1 MARQDVPERPVRGPA
16 FLDSGT
22 TVDSVR
28 IVELLGRRRTL
39 VEFPSGSTMIV
50 PDWTLRDSREQ

>member
-16 FLDSGT
+16 FLDYGLET
-22 TVDSVR
+22 DSVR
-28 IVELLGRRRTL
+28 VVELLGRRRSL

-50 PDWTLRDSREQ
+50 PDWTIRDSREE